1 MKKYHYSAGNNSYG
15 PFTLEE
21 LRVKDIGPDTLV
33 WTEELVTWTRAGE
46 VPELRSILADYVP
59 PPPSIPRPDNF
70 QSANTPYTS
79 SQLSTPNYQ
88 RPPKTYLVETV
99 LTTIFCCWPLGI
111 PAIIY
116 ASRVEKKFYAGD
128 IIGAEADSANAKKWM
143 LINIG
148 ASVLLWIGY
157 FGIFGLAIFA
167 GLSDGF

>member
-1 MKKYHYSAGNNSYG
+1 MKKYHYTEGNHSYG

-21 LRVKDIGPDTLV
+21 LSAKNIGPNTLI
-33 WTEELVTWTRAGE
+33 WTEDLVTWTKAGE
-46 VPELRSILADYVP
+46 VPELRSILKNDPINP
-59 PPPSIPRPDNF
+59 PFIPRSEEF
-70 QSANTPYTS
+70 QSATQQYTS
-79 SQLSTPNYQ
+79 SQSSPANYQ
-88 RPPKTYLVETV
+88 RPPKTYLVETI

-116 ASRVEKKFYAGD
+116 AARVEKKFYAGD
-128 IIGAEADSANAKKWM
+128 IIGAETDSANAKKWM